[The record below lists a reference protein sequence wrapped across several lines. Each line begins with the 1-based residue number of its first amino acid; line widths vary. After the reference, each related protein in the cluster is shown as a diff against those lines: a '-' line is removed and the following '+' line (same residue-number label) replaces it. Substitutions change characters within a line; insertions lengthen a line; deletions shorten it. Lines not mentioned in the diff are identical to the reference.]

1 MEEND
6 LKQQIDDLEE
16 EIVEDKQIIQT
27 LIEDIEA
34 LNSLVS
40 PEAQDLLENL
50 RPIVVTDDVYD
61 ELAEDETFADR
72 LADNIAKHA
81 GSWTFIIGF
90 GLFMLVWIG
99 FNAYLAEQAFDP
111 YPFILLN
118 LGLSTLAALQAPV
131 ILMSQNRQTEKDR
144 AVAQNDYQ
152 VNLKA
157 ELEIADLHRKLDAMG
172 ATLQLQHKLID
183 YLVTTHQQNTK
194 ANRTT
199 SNDS

>member
-6 LKQQIDDLEE
+6 LKQQLDDLEE
-16 EIVEDKQIIQT
+16 ELVEDKQIIQT

-81 GSWTFIIGF
+81 LLDPVSKSNPVVFT
-90 GLFMLVWIG
+90 
-99 FNAYLAEQAFDP
+99 AYDVKEVLATC
-111 YPFILLN
+111 L
-118 LGLSTLAALQAPV
+118 
-131 ILMSQNRQTEKDR
+131 
-144 AVAQNDYQ
+144 
-152 VNLKA
+152 
-157 ELEIADLHRKLDAMG
+157 
-172 ATLQLQHKLID
+172 
-183 YLVTTHQQNTK
+183 
-194 ANRTT
+194 
-199 SNDS
+199 